1 MLLPAYTRYTGQL
14 TTERNNDR
22 DFNLSQGLLLCSEG
36 LAAHRSVDGIEGAQ
50 AMKIRDAVN
59 GDRIADRQH
68 LAIRVGEYW
77 PCEQAWAVWIS

>member
-50 AMKIRDAVN
+50 AISALVN
-59 GDRIADRQH
+59 TGHVSRPGPFGSPD
-68 LAIRVGEYW
+68 LAKLT
-77 PCEQAWAVWIS
+77 Q